1 MKTTFRTLALAGVL
15 GASLLG
21 AQASTTAQTPAAGC
35 GAAATPAAG
44 MMDHG
49 MSTPAMD
56 HGGHGMDM
64 ATPGAMHGQHV
75 EFDQM
80 YIDMMIPHHESVMAL
95 AETALPELT
104 DPRLKE
110 IAQAII
116 DAQGPEIAELE
127 QLRAEW
133 YGSPEPAAMDDAMM
147 GMMMEAMPGMGSAEH
162 QMQVMSAEWQVQT
175 FCAAANKDLAFIDQV
190 IPHHQMAIDSSEIA
204 VEKAVHPELKA
215 IAERVIT
222 DQEAEIDELEAI
234 RADLTGAATPAS

>member
-1 MKTTFRTLALAGVL
+1 MKTTIRTFALAGVL

-21 AQASTTAQTPAAGC
+21 AQTSTTAQSPTAGC
-35 GAAATPAAG
+35 GALATPAAG

-49 MSTPAMD
+49 

-64 ATPGAMHGQHV
+64 GTPGDMHGQHV

-95 AETALPELT
+95 AEVALPELT
-104 DPRLKE
+104 DSRLKE
-110 IAQAII
+110 IARAII

-127 QLRAEW
+127 QLRDEW

-162 QMQVMSAEWQVQT
+162 QMQVMSADWQVQT
-175 FCAAANKDLAFIDQV
+175 FCAAADKDLAFIDQV
-190 IPHHQMAIDSSEIA
+190 IPHHQMAIDSSRTA
-204 VEKAVHPELKA
+204 VEKAIHPELKE
-215 IAERVIT
+215 IAARVIT
-222 DQEAEIDELEAI
+222 DQQAEIDELEAI